1 MNLADEITLNKIQQE
16 LISQEDAKKWFL
28 RFPTEYQQ
36 EILQRLSYMT
46 LQAGAREEDVSLAI
60 AKSKLRP
67 TYTPCV
73 LLSRG
78 RLKEQMAKLL
88 KLPPSEFIK
97 TFFLLMSLLAIADA
111 RRYCKYCQDG
121 CSHWWHRDLSD
132 RKVLD
137 KIRREL
143 QQSIYS
149 PISNFPKKIKLPESS
164 TASGRKSCTA
174 LLTNR
179 KAVSSAPSNI
189 RVRIA

>member
-88 KLPPSEFIK
+88 KLPPSESIK
-97 TFFLLMSLLAIADA
+97 TFFLLVSLLAIADA

>member
-1 MNLADEITLNKIQQE
+1 MNLADEITINQIKQE
-16 LISQEDAKKWFL
+16 LISQEDAKNWFL
-28 RFPTEYQQ
+28 SFPTEYQQ

-111 RRYCKYCQDG
+111 RRYGKYCQDG

-132 RKVLD
+132 RKVVD
-137 KIRREL
+137 EIQREL
-143 QQSIYS
+143 QQSI
-149 PISNFPKKIKLPESS
+149 L
-164 TASGRKSCTA
+164 
-174 LLTNR
+174 
-179 KAVSSAPSNI
+179 V
-189 RVRIA
+189 

>member
-46 LQAGAREEDVSLAI
+46 LQAGAREEDVCLAI

-97 TFFLLMSLLAIADA
+97 TFFLLMSL
-111 RRYCKYCQDG
+111 
-121 CSHWWHRDLSD
+121 
-132 RKVLD
+132 
-137 KIRREL
+137 
-143 QQSIYS
+143 
-149 PISNFPKKIKLPESS
+149 
-164 TASGRKSCTA
+164 
-174 LLTNR
+174 
-179 KAVSSAPSNI
+179 
-189 RVRIA
+189 

>member
-1 MNLADEITLNKIQQE
+1 MDLADEITINQIQQK
-16 LISQEDAKKWFL
+16 LISQEDAKNWFL
-28 RFPTEYQQ
+28 SFPTEYQQ

-88 KLPPSEFIK
+88 KLPPSESIK
-97 TFFLLMSLLAIADA
+97 TFFLLVSLLAIADA

-121 CSHWWHRDLSD
+121 CSHWWHRDLSA
-132 RKVLD
+132 RKVVD
-137 KIRREL
+137 EIQREF
-143 QQSIYS
+143 QQSI
-149 PISNFPKKIKLPESS
+149 L
-164 TASGRKSCTA
+164 
-174 LLTNR
+174 
-179 KAVSSAPSNI
+179 V
-189 RVRIA
+189 

>member
-1 MNLADEITLNKIQQE
+1 MNLADEITINQIQQE
-16 LISQEDAKKWFL
+16 LISQEDAKNWFL
-28 RFPTEYQQ
+28 SFPTEYQQ

-60 AKSKLRP
+60 AKSKLCP

-73 LLSRG
+73 LLSKG

-88 KLPPSEFIK
+88 KLPASESIK

-111 RRYCKYCQDG
+111 RRYSKYCQNG

-137 KIRREL
+137 EIQRDF
-143 QQSIYS
+143 QQSI
-149 PISNFPKKIKLPESS
+149 L
-164 TASGRKSCTA
+164 
-174 LLTNR
+174 
-179 KAVSSAPSNI
+179 V
-189 RVRIA
+189 

>member
-1 MNLADEITLNKIQQE
+1 MQPIAQNKLSSLERQMNLADEITINQIKQE
-16 LISQEDAKKWFL
+16 LISQEDAKNWFL
-28 RFPTEYQQ
+28 SFSTEAQQ

-73 LLSRG
+73 LLSKE

-97 TFFLLMSLLAIADA
+97 AFFLLISLLAIADA

-121 CSHWWHRDLSD
+121 CSHWWHRDLSE
-132 RKVLD
+132 RKILD
-137 KIRREL
+137 EIRHDF
-143 QQSIYS
+143 QQSI
-149 PISNFPKKIKLPESS
+149 L
-164 TASGRKSCTA
+164 
-174 LLTNR
+174 
-179 KAVSSAPSNI
+179 V
-189 RVRIA
+189 

>member
-1 MNLADEITLNKIQQE
+1 MNLADEITINQIQQE
-16 LISQEDAKKWFL
+16 LISQEDAKNWFL
-28 RFPTEYQQ
+28 SFPTEYQQ

-111 RRYCKYCQDG
+111 RRYCK
-121 CSHWWHRDLSD
+121 
-132 RKVLD
+132 
-137 KIRREL
+137 
-143 QQSIYS
+143 
-149 PISNFPKKIKLPESS
+149 
-164 TASGRKSCTA
+164 
-174 LLTNR
+174 
-179 KAVSSAPSNI
+179 
-189 RVRIA
+189 